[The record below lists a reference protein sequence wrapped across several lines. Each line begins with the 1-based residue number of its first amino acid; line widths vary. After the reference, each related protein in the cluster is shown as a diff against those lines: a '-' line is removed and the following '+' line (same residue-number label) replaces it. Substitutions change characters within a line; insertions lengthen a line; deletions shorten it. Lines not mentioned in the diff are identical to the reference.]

1 MVART
6 DASESAPAYALES
19 SAVLPPSDTEAAP
32 PYFSLFPT
40 SFTIAG
46 MQVSALVQTSDLK
59 LHLRL
64 LGAFHDLRKRVE
76 SWSEG
81 ITSELEP
88 AARWSVFIS
97 IAVYRFEQYLASCV
111 QDSGNTLEMPPLDVA
126 LVWHS
131 YALNPRCVLRCQSI
145 TGGGAEVFISG
156 CRWYAE
162 DSIRIHPGL
171 ERTAGFPLIAIVR
184 DASAGRKWGGGGL
197 RS

>member
-32 PYFSLFPT
+32 PHFSLFPT

-59 LHLRL
+59 LHLCL

-76 SWSEG
+76 SGSEG

-131 YALNPRCVLRCQSI
+131 YALNPRSVLRCQSI
-145 TGGGAEVFISG
+145 TGGELRSLFLDAGGTLRTRSVFTPGSSVRRDFPSSPSYVTLPLAECG
-156 CRWYAE
+156 
-162 DSIRIHPGL
+162 
-171 ERTAGFPLIAIVR
+171 
-184 DASAGRKWGGGGL
+184 GGGGL
-197 RS
+197 GS